1 MRLPAITAH
10 SCTVQLQCAVL
21 HKARTVSLPAH
32 YLPTQLT
39 RACTVLAAVVIILR
53 WDVLVDGQRGISS
66 WLLLLP
72 FMALLGLIIPPWL
85 VEEVVMLCIVTICG
99 IVLVCFLGLLVGFL
113 WLSIAVLCT
122 TLAG

>member
-39 RACTVLAAVVIILR
+39 RACTVLAVIIILR
-53 WDVLVDGQRGISS
+53 WDVLVDGQRGISR

-72 FMALLGLIIPPWL
+72 FIALLGLTIPAWL
-85 VEEVVMLCIVTICG
+85 VEKVVMLCIVTICG

-113 WLSIAVLCT
+113 WLCIAVLYT